1 MALEIQMTFG
11 LCRWPAS
18 NSMCRLLK
26 YVFSQL
32 VRPPGI
38 LADTCLGN
46 QTGQV
51 VGDGFIRPRIYI
63 SYSLSF
69 FFLEIATGKCTS
81 GYHEPY
87 CLLTITGKPS
97 VFVKIIYLNLNS
109 NVDHT
114 SVY

>member
-18 NSMCRLLK
+18 NSMCRLLN

-63 SYSLSF
+63 SYSLSIF
-69 FFLEIATGKCTS
+69 FFLK
-81 GYHEPY
+81 
-87 CLLTITGKPS
+87 LLLANVPLDIMNLT
-97 VFVKIIYLNLNS
+97 VFLHLRGNPQSLSKS
-109 NVDHT
+109 ST
-114 SVY
+114 

>member
-69 FFLEIATGKCTS
+69 FFWK
-81 GYHEPY
+81 
-87 CLLTITGKPS
+87 LLPANVPLDIMNLT
-97 VFVKIIYLNLNS
+97 VFLQLRGNPRSLSKS
-109 NVDHT
+109 ST
-114 SVY
+114 

>member
-18 NSMCRLLK
+18 NSMCRLHE
-26 YVFSQL
+26 YVFSQI

-38 LADTCLGN
+38 LADSFKGN

-63 SYSLSF
+63 SYSLSLLF
-69 FFLEIATGKCTS
+69 WKLLLANVPLDIMNLTVFLQLRGNPRSSSKSST
-81 GYHEPY
+81 
-87 CLLTITGKPS
+87 
-97 VFVKIIYLNLNS
+97 
-109 NVDHT
+109 
-114 SVY
+114 